1 MPARLRFVP
10 LFFAAALGCGLHL
23 HRPRDAATAEGA
35 DGELKASR
43 LVDGFTEELAQS
55 QAMLTDEVA
64 AAQAWAEVGR
74 DRDLLDILGARGEAD
89 PDVQILFFTRCRARF
104 KGDGWTT
111 FCSKISTRLH
121 ALVGHAFPLAEAP
134 APVVGRPKSPPA
146 PAPDPAADLLREL
159 RTLQRHWKGPD
170 SGESRLARAV
180 NEHQMAARALHLG
193 SADAA
198 GPGCPAL
205 EQPGTSPVLQAS
217 RDRQRRLCM
226 DRHDDLAALR
236 ERVVCNGP
244 ACAPSEL
251 GAQVDQLLAVHDALQ
266 QHHEELSRRLFAYE
280 AAKQPCSALE
290 PPAKGKAAL
299 TPAPR
304 PAKPPSASQPVATP
318 ATSTSSAPPPAQP
331 EQPRPASVASRTVP
345 EAMYLETGLNAP
357 VASAM
362 SSEPLAPGPGAMSS
376 RTGPNAPVVSAMSF
390 DSPGPGA
397 TSHQAGPSE
406 HVPKDMSS
414 PTGPFAPVRFDLP
427 YQTAD
432 LFAGA
437 GLIGKPWLATG
448 PAGVSASFAPAAD
461 PLAARE
467 DAPASTAPTASPGG
481 TQAASGGPTTPS
493 PGGTQAA
500 SGGPTTASPV
510 APNPAPAPTPSF
522 TPAVTTPSSQACD
535 DTVLQTRFAELAEV
549 PVPAILTAYDLRPL
563 AELGRWYQLAEQLA
577 AVDALIEAR
586 QIRARRKAAADAD
599 PAAAKALA
607 GAPRFARV
615 VHTTIVGIDRL
626 QQAVDTLELA
636 VLALIRETLRVEHDA
651 LVAAIGLGERR
662 LRLARAKLVAQLDE
676 AVLLMEA
683 QASLVKLERAGCP
696 AQALM
701 AAYEGKCRDELTKAL
716 VAFGNAWT
724 LGRADQKRAD
734 ALDLGVRHDAS
745 IVRSRAAMALR
756 QVYLAA
762 GVTELVKF
770 TRGGMAPEALAQLI
784 VSTVGFGVLAG
795 AVLAP

>member
-89 PDVQILFFTRCRARF
+89 PDVQVLFFTRCRARF

-226 DRHDDLAALR
+226 DRRDDLAALR

-304 PAKPPSASQPVATP
+304 PAKSPSASQPEPTP
-318 ATSTSSAPPPAQP
+318 AASTSSAPPPAQP
-331 EQPRPASVASRTVP
+331 RPASVASRAVP
-345 EAMYLETGLNAP
+345 GAMSLETGPEAP
-357 VASAM
+357 VASAR
-362 SSEPLAPGPGAMSS
+362 SSDPLAPGRGAMSFG
-376 RTGPNAPVVSAMSF
+376 TGPNAPVATARSLDLRAPGPSAMSSWTGPNAPVATAMSL
-390 DSPGPGA
+390 DLRAPGPSA
-397 TSHQAGPSE
+397 MSPETGPSE
-406 HVPKDMSS
+406 HVLKDMSS
-414 PTGPFAPVRFDLP
+414 YTGPFAPVRFDLP
-427 YQTAD
+427 SRTVE

-437 GLIGKPWLATG
+437 GLIGKPWLVTG
-448 PAGVSASFAPAAD
+448 PAGVAPAAD
-461 PLAARE
+461 PLAARN
-467 DAPASTAPTASPGG
+467 DAPASTAPTTSPSG

-500 SGGPTTASPV
+500 SGDPPPRRSHRTPLPRRPRRSPPPSPPR
-510 APNPAPAPTPSF
+510 AARPA
-522 TPAVTTPSSQACD
+522 TTPSC
-535 DTVLQTRFAELAEV
+535 R
-549 PVPAILTAYDLRPL
+549 PASPSS
-563 AELGRWYQLAEQLA
+563 
-577 AVDALIEAR
+577 
-586 QIRARRKAAADAD
+586 
-599 PAAAKALA
+599 P
-607 GAPRFARV
+607 
-615 VHTTIVGIDRL
+615 
-626 QQAVDTLELA
+626 
-636 VLALIRETLRVEHDA
+636 
-651 LVAAIGLGERR
+651 
-662 LRLARAKLVAQLDE
+662 
-676 AVLLMEA
+676 
-683 QASLVKLERAGCP
+683 
-696 AQALM
+696 
-701 AAYEGKCRDELTKAL
+701 
-716 VAFGNAWT
+716 
-724 LGRADQKRAD
+724 
-734 ALDLGVRHDAS
+734 
-745 IVRSRAAMALR
+745 RSRSPR
-756 QVYLAA
+756 SSPPTTCDRWPSSGA
-762 GVTELVKF
+762 GISS
-770 TRGGMAPEALAQLI
+770 PSSSPP
-784 VSTVGFGVLAG
+784 ST
-795 AVLAP
+795 P

>member
-1 MPARLRFVP
+1 
-10 LFFAAALGCGLHL
+10 
-23 HRPRDAATAEGA
+23 
-35 DGELKASR
+35 
-43 LVDGFTEELAQS
+43 
-55 QAMLTDEVA
+55 
-64 AAQAWAEVGR
+64 
-74 DRDLLDILGARGEAD
+74 
-89 PDVQILFFTRCRARF
+89 
-104 KGDGWTT
+104 
-111 FCSKISTRLH
+111 
-121 ALVGHAFPLAEAP
+121 
-134 APVVGRPKSPPA
+134 
-146 PAPDPAADLLREL
+146 
-159 RTLQRHWKGPD
+159 
-170 SGESRLARAV
+170 
-180 NEHQMAARALHLG
+180 
-193 SADAA
+193 
-198 GPGCPAL
+198 
-205 EQPGTSPVLQAS
+205 
-217 RDRQRRLCM
+217 
-226 DRHDDLAALR
+226 
-236 ERVVCNGP
+236 
-244 ACAPSEL
+244 
-251 GAQVDQLLAVHDALQ
+251 
-266 QHHEELSRRLFAYE
+266 
-280 AAKQPCSALE
+280 
-290 PPAKGKAAL
+290 
-299 TPAPR
+299 
-304 PAKPPSASQPVATP
+304 
-318 ATSTSSAPPPAQP
+318 
-331 EQPRPASVASRTVP
+331 
-345 EAMYLETGLNAP
+345 
-357 VASAM
+357 M
-362 SSEPLAPGPGAMSS
+362 SS
-376 RTGPNAPVVSAMSF
+376 
-390 DSPGPGA
+390 
-397 TSHQAGPSE
+397 H
-406 HVPKDMSS
+406 
-414 PTGPFAPVRFDLP
+414 TGPFAPVRFDLP
-427 YQTAD
+427 SRTVE

-437 GLIGKPWLATG
+437 GLIDKPWLVTG

-461 PLAARE
+461 PLAARN
-467 DAPASTAPTASPGG
+467 DAPASTAPTSSPSG

-500 SGGPTTASPV
+500 SGGPTASPV
-510 APNPAPAPTPSF
+510 APNPAPTPTPSF

-577 AVDALIEAR
+577 AVDALIEAG

-626 QQAVDTLELA
+626 QQTVDTLALA

>member
-74 DRDLLDILGARGEAD
+74 NRDLLDILGARGEAD

-121 ALVGHAFPLAEAP
+121 ALVGHAFPLAEPP
-134 APVVGRPKSPPA
+134 APVVGRPKSPPT
-146 PAPDPAADLLREL
+146 PAPDPSADLLREL

-198 GPGCPAL
+198 GPGCPGL
-205 EQPGTSPVLQAS
+205 LQPGTSPVLQAS

-226 DRHDDLAALR
+226 DRRDNLAALR

-290 PPAKGKAAL
+290 PPAKGKARL
-299 TPAPR
+299 TPTPR
-304 PAKPPSASQPVATP
+304 PAKSPSSSQPEPAP
-318 ATSTSSAPPPAQP
+318 ATSAPSPAPAQP
-331 EQPRPASVASRTVP
+331 EQPRPASVASLPVP
-345 EAMYLETGLNAP
+345 DAASPHTGPFALSSLALEPVSFDMPSETGYFEP
-357 VASAM
+357 VARSM
-362 SSEPLAPGPGAMSS
+362 S
-376 RTGPNAPVVSAMSF
+376 
-390 DSPGPGA
+390 
-397 TSHQAGPSE
+397 PS
-406 HVPKDMSS
+406 
-414 PTGPFAPVRFDLP
+414 TGPFAPVRFDLLQQP
-427 YQTAD
+427 AAHAI
-432 LFAGA
+432 FPGA
-437 GLIGKPWLATG
+437 GLIGKPWLA
-448 PAGVSASFAPAAD
+448 PAPSPAPGDASAPSGASTTSPTLAPGNATPSASPAP
-461 PLAARE
+461 
-467 DAPASTAPTASPGG
+467 STAT
-481 TQAASGGPTTPS
+481 SG
-493 PGGTQAA
+493 
-500 SGGPTTASPV
+500 
-510 APNPAPAPTPSF
+510 PAPAPIF
-522 TPAVTTPSSQACD
+522 TPVSQACD

-549 PVPAILTAYDLRPL
+549 PIPALLTAYDLRPL

-577 AVDALIEAR
+577 AVDALIEAG

-615 VHTTIVGIDRL
+615 VHTTITGIDRL
-626 QQAVDTLELA
+626 QQTVDTLELA

-651 LVAAIGLGERR
+651 LVAAIGHGERR

-696 AQALM
+696 PQALM
-701 AAYEGKCRDELTKAL
+701 AAYEGGKCRDELTKAL

>member
-74 DRDLLDILGARGEAD
+74 NRDLLDILGARGEAD
-89 PDVQILFFTRCRARF
+89 PNVQILFFTRCRARF

-111 FCSKISTRLH
+111 LCSKISTRLH
-121 ALVGHAFPLAEAP
+121 TLVGHAFPLAEAP

-198 GPGCPAL
+198 GPGCPAFL
-205 EQPGTSPVLQAS
+205 QPGTSPVLQAS

-226 DRHDDLAALR
+226 DRRDNLAALR

-280 AAKQPCSALE
+280 AAKQPCSAPE
-290 PPAKGKAAL
+290 PPAKGKAPL

-304 PAKPPSASQPVATP
+304 PAQSPSASQPEPTP
-318 ATSTSSAPPPAQP
+318 ATSTPPPAQP
-331 EQPRPASVASRTVP
+331 QNQERPASAASLSLP
-345 EAMYLETGLNAP
+345 DAASPQTGRFVLSASALAP
-357 VASAM
+357 V
-362 SSEPLAPGPGAMSS
+362 PLDMPSG
-376 RTGPNAPVVSAMSF
+376 TGSF
-390 DSPGPGA
+390 DPVARSMSPSA
-397 TSHQAGPSE
+397 
-406 HVPKDMSS
+406 
-414 PTGPFAPVRFDLP
+414 GPFAPAVFDLLQQP
-427 YQTAD
+427 AVPAV
-432 LFAGA
+432 FPGA
-437 GLIGKPWLATG
+437 GLIGRPWLA
-448 PAGVSASFAPAAD
+448 PAPSTASGDASAPSGAATTSPTLAPSDATPAASPAPSPATRAPAT
-461 PLAARE
+461 AA
-467 DAPASTAPTASPGG
+467 PSTPFMTGA
-481 TQAASGGPTTPS
+481 
-493 PGGTQAA
+493 
-500 SGGPTTASPV
+500 
-510 APNPAPAPTPSF
+510 
-522 TPAVTTPSSQACD
+522 SQACD
-535 DTVLQTRFAELAEV
+535 DTVLQTRFAELANV
-549 PVPAILTAYDLRPL
+549 PIPAILTAYDLRPL

-577 AVDALIEAR
+577 AVDALIEAG
-586 QIRARRKAAADAD
+586 QIRARRKAAADAN

-626 QQAVDTLELA
+626 QQTVDTLALA

-651 LVAAIGLGERR
+651 LVAAIGHGERR

-701 AAYEGKCRDELTKAL
+701 AAYEGGKCRDELTRAL
-716 VAFGNAWT
+716 VAFGNAWM
-724 LGRADQKRAD
+724 LGRANQKRAD
-734 ALDLGVRHDAS
+734 VLDLGVRHDAS

-784 VSTVGFGVLAG
+784 VSTVGFGVLTG